1 MTGTASAI
9 RTGIAGAIAMA
20 AAMGFGRFFFTP
32 VLPAMMADLGLDAA
46 DAGFIASANFF
57 GYLAGAVLAS
67 YGWAAGHERRIAIGA
82 LIANTVLL
90 LLTAMASGLPAL
102 AALRFLAGLASA
114 FAMIFTSGIVLS
126 HGLALKDGRVQ
137 MLHFGGVGAGI
148 ALSALVVY
156 LVGGHGLAGLSD
168 WRIDWLA
175 AFALTAVSVLVVHWL
190 LPAGAGGISGGAEP
204 RLRWTPALAG
214 LTLSYGIFGAGYVVT
229 ATFIV
234 AIVRDGAG
242 GALLECLAWLVT
254 GVAAAVSLRLW
265 RPFEQRFG
273 LLGAYRV
280 ALVLECLGVLATV
293 FLGLPV
299 AALAGGLA
307 LGGTFMVVTAF
318 GLQLGRRL
326 QPEAPR
332 RVLATMTAAFGVGQI
347 VGPLMAGALATGTGG
362 YGAASLAAAVLLALA
377 AIATFPAGRASH

>member
-1 MTGTASAI
+1 
-9 RTGIAGAIAMA
+9 MA

-32 VLPAMMADLGLDAA
+32 VLPAMMAELRLDAA

-82 LIANTVLL
+82 LIANAVLL

-156 LVGGHGLAGLSD
+156 LVGGHGLAGLAD

-175 AFALTAVSVLVVHWL
+175 AFVLTAVSVLVVHML
-190 LPAGAGGISGGAEP
+190 LPVSAGEMSGGAEP
-204 RLRWTPALAG
+204 RLIWTPALAG

-242 GALLECLAWLVT
+242 GPLLECLAWLVT

-273 LLGAYRV
+273 LLGAYRF